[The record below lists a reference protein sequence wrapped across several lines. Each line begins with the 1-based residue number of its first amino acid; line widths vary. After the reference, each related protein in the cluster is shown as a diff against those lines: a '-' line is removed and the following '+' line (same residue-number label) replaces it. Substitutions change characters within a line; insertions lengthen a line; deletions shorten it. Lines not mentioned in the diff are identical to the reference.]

1 MGGPPNVAAMMTNQ
15 IEVSA
20 VLVTLEGLNA
30 NVKKPGVAMY
40 ISVNSQ
46 TKVWKM
52 EQFVV
57 RNGFKAETIA
67 DLKGAKLMS
76 APGPANLN
84 TAKAILAKNGLK
96 DGDYTID
103 QLDMG
108 QHVNAMTA
116 GTFDGGYTLEPN
128 ASMMIKAGVAR
139 SLEAGVIS
147 KYILGD
153 EKANAYAA
161 GCAMTSDFIAK
172 RPDVAKRFAAAWGKA
187 IDFINKNPDEA
198 RKYLAKNTFTPDNVV
213 DMVSMLGYVMA
224 GDMTPQAGRR
234 FAEIGRLRQFDR
246 GRSRK
251 ARRHQS
257 PAEILGARGTV
268 AGAQIAAKVD
278 AAARAPD
285 ASLRTAPHVTIRG
298 LSKRF
303 ADATIYDNFDFDIPR
318 GKLIS
323 VFGPNGCGKST
334 LINMIAGLFPVDA
347 GEILFDGQPISQ
359 IRFGYVFQNY
369 REALFPWLRAFDNV
383 AYPLKLM
390 GIARPREHG
399 AGRDVSSPTS
409 TSRST
414 SISIPIRCP
423 ADSSSWSRSCGR

>member
-1 MGGPPNVAAMMTNQ
+1 MMNSLKLTICAVTMLVLSAAASGRAVAQDKVSVGVFPISSALPYFVALERGFFKEQNIEPEMTRLMGGPPNVAAMMTNQ

-30 NVKKPGVAMY
+30 DVKKPGVAMY
-40 ISVNSQ
+40 IGLHSQ

-67 DLKGAKLMS
+67 DLKGARLMS

-96 DGDYTID
+96 EGDYTID

-116 GTFDGGYTLEPN
+116 GTFDGGYTLEPS

-153 EKANAYAA
+153 EAANAYAA
-161 GCAMTSDFIAK
+161 GCAMTSDFIQK
-172 RPDVAKRFAAAWGKA
+172 RPDVARRFAAAWRKA

-213 DMVSMLGYVMA
+213 DMVPMLGYIMV
-224 GDMTPQAGRR
+224 GDMTSKQ
-234 FAEIGRLRQFDR
+234 
-246 GRSRK
+246 
-251 ARRHQS
+251 
-257 PAEILGARGTV
+257 LGDL
-268 AGAQIAAKVD
+268 QK
-278 AAARAPD
+278 
-285 ASLRTAPHVTIRG
+285 
-298 LSKRF
+298 F
-303 ADATIYDNFDFDIPR
+303 ADFGNSIGVVPE
-318 GKLIS
+318 KLD
-323 VFGPNGCGKST
+323 VTK
-334 LINMIAGLFPVDA
+334 
-347 GEILFDGQPISQ
+347 ILQKF
-359 IRFGYVFQNY
+359 
-369 REALFPWLRAFDNV
+369 
-383 AYPLKLM
+383 
-390 GIARPREHG
+390 
-399 AGRDVSSPTS
+399 
-409 TSRST
+409 
-414 SISIPIRCP
+414 
-423 ADSSSWSRSCGR
+423 